1 MTLLWIFLTYILL
14 GVLSLLSLFFG
25 IVYLTKRKPKAIFKQ
40 LLVDPEFKAVA
51 MTSIAIWFFII
62 FLLFVTRDDLDGK
75 TPYSQLRESIKER
88 NKKHKKSMSRLEK
101 IRAVRK
107 YREDNPTSIEDIIE
121 NLNREIAK

>member
-1 MTLLWIFLTYILL
+1 MTLLWVFLTYILL

-88 NKKHKKSMSRLEK
+88 NEKHKKSMSRLEK

>member
-14 GVLSLLSLFFG
+14 GVLSLLSLFFF
-25 IVYLTKRKPKAIFKQ
+25 IFYLTKRKPKAIFKQ

-88 NKKHKKSMSRLEK
+88 NEKHKKSMSRLEK

>member
-88 NKKHKKSMSRLEK
+88 NEKHKKSMSRLEK